1 MGWAARQLTM
11 IATATLGFAG
21 LAATAAAAETCDRT
35 GTCGPDNRRYALAV
49 RCNAAVVE
57 DAETGNT
64 LTVTAWN
71 GEEFLGMMPWLGVI
85 CSRWYD
91 PNRENAYFT
100 VGDFNKRPTHFILE
114 TSGDDAFFADWI
126 EISEITTDQWG
137 GPREETKIAQFGAP
151 GGRGYC
157 LSRDPNDHSGDWAA
171 ASDACDAAI
180 ELNLP
185 NNAVYGATP
194 TELGE
199 WLIGLDCVHAGLPQT
214 LPWATMTI
222 SVYDSAGKLIQQ
234 HSRPHN
240 EADYRIQDKAAAL
253 AAALTC
259 PVDQANWGDPYGQV
273 HGLWKFV
280 ARDVAAIELA
290 VGPLDE
296 NWWLETKPK
305 HARLYIDQLVALRD
319 YVDVA
324 HWDIQEGTGWCLS
337 RYPENWEGLWQAFS
351 QGGCYPGIRF
361 DVKNKT
367 WAPIPAK

>member
-1 MGWAARQLTM
+1 MRWAAGGAAIVAMALLALAGLT
-11 IATATLGFAG
+11 ATAV
-21 LAATAAAAETCDRT
+21 AETCDRT
-35 GTCGPDNRRYALAV
+35 GTCGPDTRRYALAV
-49 RCNAAVVE
+49 RCNAAVVK
-57 DAETGNT
+57 DAETNDT

-126 EISEITTDQWG
+126 EISEITTDEYG
-137 GPREETKIAQFGAP
+137 GPKQETRIAQFGAP

-157 LSRDPNDHSGDWAA
+157 LSRDPNDHSGEWAA

-185 NNAVYGATP
+185 DNAVYGATP

-199 WLIGLDCVHAGLPQT
+199 WLIGLDCVHAALPQT

-222 SVYDSAGKLIQQ
+222 AVYDTAGKLIQQ

-280 ARDVAAIELA
+280 ARDVGAIEIS

-296 NWWLETKPK
+296 NWWLETKPM
-305 HARLYIDQLVALRD
+305 HARFYIDQLVALRD

-324 HWDIQEGTGWCLS
+324 HWDMQEASGWCLS
-337 RYPENWEGLWQAFS
+337 RYPENWEGLWQAFA

-367 WAPIPAK
+367 WSPIQAK